1 MAQEKWLVDGPKVID
16 IEIVRKLKVGLIS
29 GQVDI
34 VAHDEPGAR
43 VEVHSV
49 SGRELKISVDGDSL
63 EIDHPQLRWDNW
75 VDAFAAF
82 RGNARADVSI
92 LVPRDV
98 ALKFGVV
105 NASGLISG
113 IQQDASISTVSGD
126 LVIDSVAG
134 DLHLNSVSGEIAVRN
149 HEGKIGVRTIS
160 GDVTIAGE
168 VLTLAADTVSGDVF
182 LDLTGTPDEV
192 RINTVSGNTT
202 TRLDA
207 DAPASYTINT
217 LSGKLQLDQ
226 SEIRG
231 VRGRYTGKYGE
242 LDGRWLDLR
251 VNTVSGDISVLHAV
265 RA

>member
-49 SGRELKISVDGDSL
+49 SGRDLKISVDGDSL

-75 VDAFAAF
+75 VDAFASF

-113 IQQDASISTVSGD
+113 IQQDAVHQHRQRRPRHRLGRGRPAAQ
-126 LVIDSVAG
+126 LG
-134 DLHLNSVSGEIAVRN
+134 
-149 HEGKIGVRTIS
+149 
-160 GDVTIAGE
+160 
-168 VLTLAADTVSGDVF
+168 LAARS
-182 LDLTGTPDEV
+182 P
-192 RINTVSGNTT
+192 SATT
-202 TRLDA
+202 TARSA
-207 DAPASYTINT
+207 SAPSAAT
-217 LSGKLQLDQ
+217 
-226 SEIRG
+226 
-231 VRGRYTGKYGE
+231 
-242 LDGRWLDLR
+242 
-251 VNTVSGDISVLHAV
+251 
-265 RA
+265 